1 MSFRSILE
9 QPLPFKIP
17 IVTAEYIRQFPSV
30 FELGHSVEYN
40 VSVDSFLDHKLL
52 SMTSEQAVVI
62 LDGSWQNILKSIA
75 DVVVYLDEHDPTSLT
90 LRRPDFSALHLDAL
104 VMKGEA
110 KATLNDMVAHRS
122 DLITKFAPLAYKK
135 FPSGCTEIP
144 AVTTC
149 NEEIRLF
156 GISYFRGQYL
166 LDHLKSY
173 RVIEMQGRVA
183 FIQDLFKLIIW
194 ILSQTDH
201 V

>member
-9 QPLPFKIP
+9 QSLLFKIP
-17 IVTAEYIRQFPSV
+17 IVTADYIHQFPSV

-75 DVVVYLDEHDPTSLT
+75 EVVVCSDEHDPTSLA

-110 KATLNDMVAHRS
+110 KGTLNAMVANRN
-122 DLITKFAPLAYKK
+122 DLIDKFAQLAYKK

-149 NEEIRLF
+149 NEEIHLF
-156 GISYFRGQYL
+156 GISYFSGQYL
-166 LDHLKSY
+166 LNHPKSY

-183 FIQDLFKLIIW
+183 FIRTY
-194 ILSQTDH
+194 LS
-201 V
+201 